1 LRCITNKE
9 IIMSWNEKLVELDR
23 AVQQIIKS
31 PYAMLSTQLLDI
43 VNGVKDDKGATEKIE
58 EMLERSLEATRLYA
72 EGTMTKKG
80 VEIVLARYKK
90 VLENYADVAKIKAA
104 NKAAESVNNLFMNL
118 LDFIG
123 KLMTK

>member
-1 LRCITNKE
+1 
-9 IIMSWNEKLVELDR
+9 MSWNEKLVELDR